1 MERRAERCL
10 SLLFFRTEHPKQSN
24 GFPWIELAPLPAA
37 QERRQAER
45 PEAHAHQAAHG
56 DSECLEHAPDL
67 AVAPFAQHD
76 LVPAVRSG
84 AAARLD
90 AVEPCRTVLQHDPAR
105 ERQELLA

>member
-1 MERRAERCL
+1 MERPAWRCL
-10 SLLFFRTEHPKQSN
+10 SLRFFRAEHPKQGS
-24 GFPWIELAPLPAA
+24 GFPWIELAALPAA
-37 QERRQAER
+37 QVRRQAER

-56 DSECLEHAPDL
+56 DPERLEHAPHL

-90 AVEPCRTVLQHDPAR
+90 ALEPCRTVLEHDPAR
-105 ERQELLA
+105 ERALLL